1 MFNQT
6 INNILDNNSKPTWK
20 CPAVSLSPEAI
31 SFIKQFIHYA
41 ELDMEGMADLM
52 YYDYDGFKSRLARLK
67 KEIDYKKECD

>member
-1 MFNQT
+1 MP
-6 INNILDNNSKPTWK
+6 K
-20 CPAVSLSPEAI
+20 LSSEAI
-31 SFIKQFIHYA
+31 SFIKQFIRYA